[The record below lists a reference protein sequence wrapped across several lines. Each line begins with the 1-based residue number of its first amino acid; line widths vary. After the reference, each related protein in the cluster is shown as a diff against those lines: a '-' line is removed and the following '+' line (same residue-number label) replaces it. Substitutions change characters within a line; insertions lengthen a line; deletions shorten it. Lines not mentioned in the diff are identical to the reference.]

1 MEKDEEIKLD
11 QEIKELVCDTW
22 EYELKDIEGRKIVI
36 GIAIMDMK
44 VCLVITVPYQN
55 NERHY

>member
-22 EYELKDIEGRKIVI
+22 EYERKDIEGRKIVI
-36 GIAIMDMK
+36 GIAIMDLK
-44 VCLVITVPYQN
+44 VYL
-55 NERHY
+55 